1 MADLDLESLAAKF
14 GAIIAPQVNVT
25 PTNVPAMNTPWSGMP
40 PKEVNDMR
48 QKVYDQ
54 SQKRIQSIRDA
65 AYQAENVLTDLNRF
79 GELNRAT
86 GTGSLYDAI
95 LTETPQLHGAAHN
108 EMTAIQSRLGPAQ
121 RIQGS
126 GSSSDRDVKLFM
138 TGLPSVNQK
147 GDVNKNIRVDFEK
160 KYNYAVGK
168 ATFLEDYLN
177 QYGHLNGADREWGKY
192 KDQYINQPT
201 ESRPVSDKTSV
212 QPSMTMPKVK
222 FLGFEPP
229 QGQ

>member
-1 MADLDLESLAAKF
+1 MPNNIDYDALAAQF
-14 GAIIAPQVNVT
+14 GATPVAPVMK
-25 PTNVPAMNTPWSGMP
+25 APWEGMP
-40 PKEVNDMR
+40 AKEVNDMR

-79 GELNRAT
+79 GELNRKT
-86 GTGSLYDAI
+86 GTGSLWDMIA
-95 LTETPQLHGAAHN
+95 TETPQLHGAAHN
-108 EMTAIQSRLGPAQ
+108 EMTAIQSRLGPSQ

-138 TGLPSVNQK
+138 TGLPSVNQT

-177 QYGHLNGADREWGKY
+177 QYGHLNGADREWGKV

-201 ESRPVSDKTSV
+201 EVRPVNQNAPQQNV
-212 QPSMTMPKVK
+212 PVGKVK
-222 FLGFEPP
+222 FLGFE
-229 QGQ
+229 GQ

>member
-1 MADLDLESLAAKF
+1 MPNNIDYDALAAQF
-14 GAIIAPQVNVT
+14 GATPVAPVIK
-25 PTNVPAMNTPWSGMP
+25 APWEGMP
-40 PKEVNDMR
+40 AKEVNDMR

-54 SQKRIQSIRDA
+54 SQKRIQAIRDA
-65 AYQAENVLTDLNRF
+65 AYQAEGVLTDLNRF

-86 GTGSLYDAI
+86 GTGSLWDAI
-95 LTETPQLHGAAHN
+95 ATETPQLHGAAHN
-108 EMTAIQSRLGPAQ
+108 EMTAIQSRLGPSQ

-147 GDVNKNIRVDFEK
+147 GDVNKNIRIDFEK

-177 QYGHLNGADREWGKY
+177 QYGHLNGADREWAKY

-201 ESRPVSDKTSV
+201 EARPATQTPAQQNVPV
-212 QPSMTMPKVK
+212 GKVK
-222 FLGFEPP
+222 FLGFE
-229 QGQ
+229 GQ